1 MIFGNRKTRVW
12 NREPNEF
19 ARRLDISDIEGLFG
33 KHITIEHGTQAL
45 FLQGGRFAGE
55 LPPGTYKDI
64 GGVIKALKIDVA
76 EKATVILVDVGD
88 VSLDLHIEDL
98 LTNESVHVGMSG
110 NVTIQAEAQEL
121 NKLFVNLMKGREL
134 LEIRDLEKLLEGEMK
149 SILQAKIKNHSVDEF
164 YGNLELKKEIE
175 QDFEH
180 LMRTTFEESGLKL
193 KRLTGID
200 YVFSDEIVHLRYL
213 RGKVVI
219 EDEVIRLEKEI
230 RELEKKVEISE
241 IESKAE
247 IEKIKREKEH
257 ELEMLEL
264 KRKYEIRAKSREV
277 SVGTT
282 LPPLLNDA
290 KSSKTR
296 VERRLEAL
304 SDRIERRRRGEN
316 LP

>member
-19 ARRLDISDIEGLFG
+19 ARRLDISDIEGLFR

-149 SILQAKIKNHSVDEF
+149 SILQAKIKNYSVDEL

-200 YVFSDEIVHLRYL
+200 YVFSDEIAHLRYL

-219 EDEVIRLEKEI
+219 EDEVIR
-230 RELEKKVEISE
+230 LEKKVEISE

-257 ELEMLEL
+257 ELEILEL
-264 KRKYEIRAKSREV
+264 NRKCEIRAKSREV

-304 SDRIERRRRGEN
+304 SDRIERRRQGEK